1 MRIAALFLVLFCTFS
16 ACREKDSIAPNVE
29 IFEPQEGTVFF
40 VFDTVFVSVTA
51 VDETDLISVS
61 ARLVNES
68 FIPIAASSN
77 VSINISTNAGG
88 AELIIDDKLTET
100 GDYYVLITASDGTNE
115 QREFRK
121 IKIIGLPKERR
132 AVYFSSTNGDGTDA
146 ITRVDSLFQNST
158 LWIQADQDIRKI
170 CVNSLND
177 RLTFIGYL
185 STGIQNY
192 NIDFPSLGWSDD
204 VFLAAQTERYVDLI
218 CSENDVF
225 AAIYDR
231 EIRGYN
237 LSGGL
242 IMNQQTGS
250 YRPETIFT
258 HGNYLLVEMELV
270 GNDDHFIFVY
280 QRQTRA
286 LLRQLDI
293 PMDVVSIC
301 QLQNDEVLLF
311 GNDGGDAKVL
321 HYDIGDN
328 AYWQPRQLPEGKL
341 MRTVS
346 VEGQRFAIAHENG
359 LYAYTYSPNYLNLI
373 RGGVVHQDL
382 CFDVDRA
389 TILGASENILEEVS
403 PNGQLLNT
411 VVHSDSITSIAIH
424 YTR

>member
-40 VFDTVFVSVTA
+40 VFDTVFVSITA

-68 FIPIAASSN
+68 FIPIAVSSN

-192 NIDFPSLGWSDD
+192 NIDFPSLSWSDD

-280 QRQTRA
+280 QRQTRV

-341 MRTVS
+341 MNAVS
-346 VEGQRFAIAHENG
+346 MEGPRFAIAHENG
-359 LYAYTYSPNYLNLI
+359 LYAYTYSPNFLNLI
-373 RGGVVHQDL
+373 RPGVVYQQL
-382 CFDVDRA
+382 CFDVDRG
-389 TILGASENILEEVS
+389 TILGASENKLDEVS
-403 PNGQLLNT
+403 PIGQLLNT
-411 VVHSDSITSIAIH
+411 VVHSDSITSIDIH